1 MKNLVL
7 TSIICIFS
15 IINGIKA
22 SETVET
28 AVVSDEKIAP
38 EKEATNPCER
48 FSAIKPQLNFRSSY
62 GELTYNHDYDQE
74 NLDILSEQGITKEE
88 GMFTAG
94 LSLLDV
100 DWSVSLNTIT
110 REVGEHTCV
119 IPASLD
125 VFVGYR
131 NPVIYI
137 SSDIEEGTCEYKL
150 IKRHE
155 QQHQQI
161 NVSVLEHYL
170 PTIKKAFEDELS
182 VLKARV
188 IDGEKTSDDI
198 TDEMNS
204 DYVFAVRPTVNR
216 FQITLQLEHKH
227 LDTRE
232 NYEYE
237 SNLCK

>member
-22 SETVET
+22 SETVDN
-28 AVVSDEKIAP
+28 VVMP
-38 EKEATNPCER
+38 EENDSLKQEIKDPCER
-48 FSAIKPQLNFRSSY
+48 FYGIKPQLNFRSSY

-74 NLDILSEQGITKEE
+74 NLNILSEQGITKEE

-100 DWSVSLNTIT
+100 DWSVSLNTII
-110 REVGEHTCV
+110 REVDGHTCV
-119 IPASLD
+119 IPANLD

-182 VLKARV
+182 SLKARV
-188 IDGEKTSDDI
+188 VDGEKTSDDI

-204 DYVFAVRPTVNR
+204 DYVFAVRPIVNR

-232 NYEYE
+232 NYEFE

>member
-15 IINGIKA
+15 IINGVNA
-22 SETVET
+22 SETVEDAIVEEEKT
-28 AVVSDEKIAP
+28 VPEEKVVD
-38 EKEATNPCER
+38 PCER
-48 FSAIKPQLNFRSSY
+48 FYVIKPQLNFRSSY

-74 NLDILSEQGITKEE
+74 ILDILSEQGITKEE

-110 REVGEHTCV
+110 RDVGEHTCV

-125 VFVGYR
+125 VFIGYR

-137 SSDIEEGTCEYKL
+137 SSDIEEDTCEYKL

-170 PTIKKAFEDELS
+170 PTIKKAFENELS
-182 VLKARV
+182 VLKAKV
-188 IDGEKTSDDI
+188 VEDDKTSDDI

-204 DYVFAVRPTVNR
+204 EYVFAVRPIVNR
-216 FQITLQLEHKH
+216 FQITLQLEHEH